1 MDAIRQLLQSLTE
14 SGGLVLVVAAIF
26 VCALLAAYGIATLVT
41 ARSDARRR
49 IAAGGASGLAA
60 GGDLLSGG
68 NLRLSAPL
76 TGFGGLFERLS
87 RFILPKGAM
96 EPSNALRLQMIQ
108 AGFYNTRVV
117 RIHYFARILLTVAA
131 AVGVLLVVP
140 VVAPQTGIQSVVI
153 LAFGAA
159 MMGYFAPVFYL
170 SRRVR
175 LRQTSIREGFPDALD
190 MLLVCVESGLGL
202 DGALARVA
210 AEIGRAHPL
219 LSEQFGFVGRELR
232 VGRDRETALRSMA
245 ERIGIDEVSS
255 LVTLLIQTDKLGTSI
270 GDALRAHAYEMRST
284 RLLRAEEKAHKLPV
298 KLSVPLIFFI
308 LPALLL
314 VILSPAA
321 MSIARDMFPALK
333 NVDLSVFDHK

>member
-1 MDAIRQLLQSLTE
+1 MEAIRQLLDSAIA
-14 SGGLVLVVAAIF
+14 SGGLVLVVVLIF
-26 VCALLAAYGIATLVT
+26 VCALLAAYGIGSLVT

-49 IAAGGASGLAA
+49 LAGPTGLEA

-68 NLRLSAPL
+68 NLRLAAPL
-76 TGFGGLFERLS
+76 TGVGGTFERIS
-87 RFILPKGAM
+87 QFVLPKGAI
-96 EPSNALRLQMIQ
+96 EPNNALRLQMVR

-117 RIHYFARILLTVAA
+117 RIYYLARILLAA
-131 AVGVLLVVP
+131 TLALAASFAIP
-140 VVAPQTGIQSVVI
+140 FFAPETPIQTTIIMS
-153 LAFGAA
+153 FAA
-159 MMGYFAPVFYL
+159 GMLGFFAPVYYL
-170 SRRVR
+170 SRRVSK
-175 LRQTSIREGFPDALD
+175 RQVSIREGFPDSLD

-202 DGALARVA
+202 DGALARVSE
-210 AEIGRAHPL
+210 EIGRAHPL
-219 LSEQFGFVGRELR
+219 LAEQFGFVGRELR

-255 LVTLLIQTDKLGTSI
+255 LVTLLVQTDKLGTSI

-321 MSIARDMFPALK
+321 MSIGRDMFPALK
-333 NVDLSVFDHK
+333 NVDLSIFSQ